1 MNGDMNPFSCMLLTH
16 KTFTIRVQYVY
27 NMCTLGNKARSRP
40 KLVIKAFKKPPSLPS
55 SFYPSTSKLLLSNSK
70 IILNRNTTTKDT
82 TTKDTTKDTPQSSS
96 SSSHNPNQSHNPNPS
111 STSREELYRACE
123 SCVVHKFSDELY
135 NSLKNLLTEHVKN
148 ISKQLQQ
155 KTKYLTTP
163 TNNNTTDDDTH
174 AIHSNPESLL
184 LLLKHVVQTY
194 DDHLDSLASIRSIYL
209 YLDRTYVLHHAT
221 HLQIW
226 DLGLQLFRE
235 HGEDK
240 TITNLTQQPQPKTLT
255 TTRHLTSRTVLVPD
269 LLTLVTTSVTT
280 QCRLRWSG
288 SAVDS
293 HLLRSASRMLSTLGL
308 YLKFFLPPFLA
319 SARAYFNAEASR
331 LTANLNLRAYLDH
344 CTRRLSDAHD
354 AAADHLDDGCT
365 RGPLAALVEDALVRP
380 HVDAM
385 LSQMH
390 LLLDAGGGTTTPEQP
405 AVERGDGGTDHLK
418 VLYAFLSR
426 VDGLEAMKSRLS
438 SYVSARASATI
449 SGSDPG
455 QVVPNLLDLRRRVT
469 DAWSASLDS
478 WPPFKAAVK
487 SAFEGACDDST
498 RLAELLAKFV
508 DQQLRTTKA
517 GEGDVEARL
526 GEAMAVFRYLQN
538 KDVFEVYYKT
548 HLSKR
553 LLHRKSSSMDL
564 ERFFIAELKA
574 ECGSAYTSK
583 LEGMFKDMELSAEVT
598 SAYEAYAR
606 DKHGSDPLPSK
617 MDLWVL
623 TTGYWPSYAP
633 VDATLPPDLCEH
645 QARFEAYFGNKYQ
658 GRRVTWQHALGT
670 CLVDFDAPKGRKTL
684 EVSELQALAL
694 LAFNGAGEKGLTVGE
709 VGERTGIGEQD
720 LKGIVQSLAFG
731 KADKKTGTTR
741 VLRRLN
747 KDKDRPKGD
756 IRPSDAFAVNVD
768 FAHKMSRVKIPN
780 ISQRREEAAAE
791 RKKADESVFRDRQHQ
806 VDAAV
811 IRIMKSRKTLPHA
824 ELVSEVMGQLKFKA
838 ENKDVKGRVES
849 LIEREYL
856 ERREGGGGYNY
867 LA

>member
-1 MNGDMNPFSCMLLTH
+1 M
-16 KTFTIRVQYVY
+16 RV
-27 NMCTLGNKARSRP
+27 M
-40 KLVIKAFKKPPSLPS
+40 
-55 SFYPSTSKLLLSNSK
+55 
-70 IILNRNTTTKDT
+70 
-82 TTKDTTKDTPQSSS
+82 
-96 SSSHNPNQSHNPNPS
+96 
-111 STSREELYRACE
+111 
-123 SCVVHKFSDELY
+123 VVHKFSDELY

-155 KTKYLTTP
+155 KTTKYLTTP
-163 TNNNTTDDDTH
+163 TNNNTTDLDAH
-174 AIHSNPESLL
+174 AIHSNNNPESLL

-235 HGEDK
+235 H
-240 TITNLTQQPQPKTLT
+240 
-255 TTRHLTSRTVLVPD
+255 VLVPD

-344 CTRRLSDAHD
+344 CTRRLSDAHSS
-354 AAADHLDDGCT
+354 AADHLDDGCT
-365 RGPLAALVEDALVRP
+365 RGPLASLVEDALVRP

-390 LLLDAGGGTTTPEQP
+390 LLLDAGGGTQARTADQP
-405 AVERGDGGTDHLK
+405 AVERGDDTTDHLK

-438 SYVSARASATI
+438 SYVSARASAAI
-449 SGSDPG
+449 SASDPG
-455 QVVPNLLDLRRRVT
+455 LVVPNLLDLRRRVT
-469 DAWSASLDS
+469 EAWSASLDS

-487 SAFEGACDDST
+487 AAFEDACDDST

-553 LLHRKSSSMDL
+553 LLHRKSSSVDL

-633 VDATLPPDLCEH
+633 VDCSLPPDLREH

-694 LAFNGAGEKGLTVGE
+694 LAFNGAGEKGL
-709 VGERTGIGEQD
+709 
-720 LKGIVQSLAFG
+720 
-731 KADKKTGTTR
+731 
-741 VLRRLN
+741 
-747 KDKDRPKGD
+747 
-756 IRPSDAFAVNVD
+756 
-768 FAHKMSRVKIPN
+768 
-780 ISQRREEAAAE
+780 
-791 RKKADESVFRDRQHQ
+791 
-806 VDAAV
+806 
-811 IRIMKSRKTLPHA
+811 
-824 ELVSEVMGQLKFKA
+824 
-838 ENKDVKGRVES
+838 
-849 LIEREYL
+849 
-856 ERREGGGGYNY
+856 
-867 LA
+867 